1 MLNPYILQNICPTR
15 SWYRSKNE
23 IFVAAD
29 TVQIY
34 NSKYFNATFSD
45 NLNNHDR
52 KSRRMSD
59 GLIIALVI
67 LFHLFVYIRSIYLW
81 VCKLPNLSYIAYIE
95 MQKMMRIM
103 FMTSP
108 DRRNENELN
117 EMTYI
122 SHTRNWY
129 QSRAK
134 QRGSANENESDIVDS
149 NNSVHSINSI
159 DTGDDA
165 HYNQTV

>member
-45 NLNNHDR
+45 NLNNHDK
-52 KSRRMSD
+52 KSRRLSE
-59 GLIIALVI
+59 GLIIAGCVLLIILYNLVV
-67 LFHLFVYIRSIYLW
+67 FIRSIYLW

-129 QSRAK
+129 QSR
-134 QRGSANENESDIVDS
+134 V
-149 NNSVHSINSI
+149 
-159 DTGDDA
+159 
-165 HYNQTV
+165 QTER